1 MLQYPKEYNLLNEE
15 ELEYTGGGSDA
26 DFMLALAAGGLAGVI
41 VSSVVYILNGE
52 NIRNRKKSRKS
63 GKVSAGYGC
72 RKAQAAGGRH
82 QGRTYDLSA
91 GGDLAGG
98 VCGIGCVHCS
108 GCRYQHSKHVRW
120 PEETVREELI

>member
-52 NIRNRKKSRKS
+52 NIRNRKKAENPEKYLPDTNAAKRKLL
-63 GKVSAGYGC
+63 
-72 RKAQAAGGRH
+72 AADSKEELMTSPLGAI
-82 QGRTYDLSA
+82 S
-91 GGDLAGG
+91 LAGFAVSG
-98 VCGIGCVHCS
+98 VCIAVGAGISIANMFDGLK
-108 GCRYQHSKHVRW
+108 RQ
-120 PEETVREELI
+120 

>member
-52 NIRNRKKSRKS
+52 NIRNRKKAENPEK
-63 GKVSAGYGC
+63 YLPDTD
-72 RKAQAAGGRH
+72 AADDTKEELMTSPLGAI
-82 QGRTYDLSA
+82 S
-91 GGDLAGG
+91 LAGFAVSG
-98 VCGIGCVHCS
+98 VCIAVGAGISIANMFDGLK
-108 GCRYQHSKHVRW
+108 RQ
-120 PEETVREELI
+120 

>member
-52 NIRNRKKSRKS
+52 NIRNPENPEKYLPDTDAAKRKLLADDSKEELMTSPLGAIS
-63 GKVSAGYGC
+63 
-72 RKAQAAGGRH
+72 
-82 QGRTYDLSA
+82 
-91 GGDLAGG
+91 LAGFAVSG
-98 VCGIGCVHCS
+98 VCIAVGAGISIANMFDGLK
-108 GCRYQHSKHVRW
+108 RQ
-120 PEETVREELI
+120 

>member
-52 NIRNRKKSRKS
+52 NIRNRKKAENPEKYLLADDSKEELMTS
-63 GKVSAGYGC
+63 PLGAIS
-72 RKAQAAGGRH
+72 
-82 QGRTYDLSA
+82 
-91 GGDLAGG
+91 LAGFAVSG
-98 VCGIGCVHCS
+98 VCIAVGAGIGIANMFD
-108 GCRYQHSKHVRW
+108 GLKRQ
-120 PEETVREELI
+120 

>member
-52 NIRNRKKSRKS
+52 NIRNRKKAENPEKYLPDTDAAKRKLLADDTKEELTLKTYFTS
-63 GKVSAGYGC
+63 VGGILITFGTIASFGC
-72 RKAQAAGGRH
+72 IAAG
-82 QGRTYDLSA
+82 
-91 GGDLAGG
+91 
-98 VCGIGCVHCS
+98 
-108 GCRYQHSKHVRW
+108 
-120 PEETVREELI
+120 TVMQ

>member
-52 NIRNRKKSRKS
+52 NIRNRKKAENPEKYLPDTDAAKRKLLADDTKEELMTS
-63 GKVSAGYGC
+63 P
-72 RKAQAAGGRH
+72 
-82 QGRTYDLSA
+82 L

-98 VCGIGCVHCS
+98 VCGIRCVHCS